1 MVNLPPEMADTIIHA
16 VSLDLHL
23 PAKIVFFAMSQF
35 AG

>member
-1 MVNLPPEMADTIIHA
+1 MAVAIIHA
-16 VSLDLHL
+16 GSLGLHL